1 MKILGPDL
9 PYSQHSMSMVTSP
22 DGKGV
27 IIIGAEDGTGD
38 GIRSNDKDR
47 LLELRA
53 GAISWN
59 FLDRKMEYNRYGHT
73 VIPLPKQATNCH

>member
-1 MKILGPDL
+1 
-9 PYSQHSMSMVTSP
+9 MSMVTSP

-27 IIIGAEDGTGD
+27 IIIGAEDGTG
-38 GIRSNDKDR
+38 ISSNDKDR

-59 FLDRKMEYNRYGHT
+59 LLARKMEYNRYGHT
-73 VIPLPKQATNCH
+73 VIPLPKQATNCHCTNSGLPWLC